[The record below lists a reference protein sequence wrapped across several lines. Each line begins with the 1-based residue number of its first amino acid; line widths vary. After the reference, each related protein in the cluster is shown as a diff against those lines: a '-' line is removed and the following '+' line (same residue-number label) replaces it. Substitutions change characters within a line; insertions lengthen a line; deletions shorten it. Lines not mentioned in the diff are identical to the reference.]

1 MLEAP
6 VFWITFSGISYKLM
20 PRAKADFTKNNSF
33 KAFSGF
39 WQGNTLI
46 QPQCSADSQLFHAK
60 QSEHPNPMP
69 TSGSGPP
76 SLRPVTYRDGRC
88 VGFKTLHGK
97 IYHEARILARWA
109 NVEQRHFSPNQPI
122 WPELKSVLVKV
133 RVASRH
139 PDRGHRPAKPGEMFY
154 NILSLLFSIS

>member
-1 MLEAP
+1 MS
-6 VFWITFSGISYKLM
+6 VTVH
-20 PRAKADFTKNNSF
+20 KALILLDFFNHPYRSLAF

-97 IYHEARILARWA
+97 IYHEARILAR
-109 NVEQRHFSPNQPI
+109 
-122 WPELKSVLVKV
+122 
-133 RVASRH
+133 
-139 PDRGHRPAKPGEMFY
+139 
-154 NILSLLFSIS
+154 